1 MYRVLL
7 VEDDSQ
13 IRQVIGD
20 YFGRRDQIALDFA
33 EDGNI
38 GLSKFLNGSYDLIV
52 LDIMMPGID
61 GFELCKLIRKK
72 TDIPVVFLTGK
83 VREQDALYGYEIGAD
98 DYIVKPFSIA
108 VLYSKLLAMLER
120 TTTEHESRKIIESG
134 KIAVDPVKFEVTVSG
149 EIVDL
154 PRISFFQFLN
164 RAGAVHPVIQKH
176 HRVTDGQHSE
186 GNLHILI
193 VFKALGRED
202 SRVHH
207 RESGHIQQGFRA
219 SKLGLVLFIA
229 GNLPADEY
237 PLVRA
242 VRLKQTVNH

>member
-72 TDIPVVFLTGK
+72 SDIPVVFLTGK
-83 VREQDALYGYEIGAD
+83 VREEDALYGYEIGAD

-154 PRISFFQFLN
+154 PPKEYQILKYMMQHPGAAITRKLLLAVAWGDDMYITERVIDN
-164 RAGAVHPVIQKH
+164 RVK
-176 HRVTDGQHSE
+176 
-186 GNLHILI
+186 NLRH
-193 VFKALGRED
+193 
-202 SRVHH
+202 
-207 RESGHIQQGFRA
+207 
-219 SKLGLVLFIA
+219 KLGKEGARIKTLIGVGYRF
-229 GNLPADEY
+229 D
-237 PLVRA
+237 
-242 VRLKQTVNH
+242 